1 MTDIAAIMQDGW
13 NMVGEIS
20 ALGAGH
26 INDTYL
32 VVNGRDRWV
41 LQRIN
46 SEVFLDPVGL
56 MDNVGRV
63 VTHVLNRAPGFV
75 PELVLTSAG
84 ESVHVDASGSYWRV
98 SRFLADTYSVQNLEN
113 TDQARAAGR
122 AFARYQHLL
131 ADLPGPVLNDPIPG
145 FLRLDRYLAE
155 FDAAAPQGVDRGSF
169 IAERASLQA
178 VLQETDDYIHGDCKV
193 NNLLF
198 VDGGNDVGGVVDLDT
213 TMRGHWAWD
222 FGDLVRSGAA
232 LADGFSL

>member
-1 MTDIAAIMQDGW
+1 
-13 NMVGEIS
+13 
-20 ALGAGH
+20 
-26 INDTYL
+26 
-32 VVNGRDRWV
+32 
-41 LQRIN
+41 
-46 SEVFLDPVGL
+46 
-56 MDNVGRV
+56 
-63 VTHVLNRAPGFV
+63 
-75 PELVLTSAG
+75 
-84 ESVHVDASGSYWRV
+84 V

-131 ADLPGPVLNDPIPG
+131 ADLPGPELNDPIPG
-145 FLRLDRYLAE
+145 FLSLDRYLAE
-155 FDAAAPQGVDRGSF
+155 FDAAAPPGVDRGSF

-222 FGDLVRSGAA
+222 FGDLVRSAA
-232 LADGFSL
+232 SEAGTFSLEKYERSLEGFLEETNVMPTADELVLSPRYVTLMLGVRHLSDHLEGDRYFKVDSTGDNLRRAEAQFSLLESREAAVAGMRNVAGRILGSV